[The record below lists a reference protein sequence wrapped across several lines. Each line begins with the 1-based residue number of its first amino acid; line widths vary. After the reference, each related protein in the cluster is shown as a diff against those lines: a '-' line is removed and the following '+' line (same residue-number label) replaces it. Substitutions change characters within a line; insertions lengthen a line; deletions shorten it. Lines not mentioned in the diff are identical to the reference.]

1 MKYLSDGKLLAAKKP
16 FLWAASEEVFRH
28 VPGLC
33 RAGKSGILNRLI
45 KPTIEYL

>member
-1 MKYLSDGKLLAAKKP
+1 MKYLSDGKLLTAKKP
-16 FLWAASEEVFRH
+16 FLWAESEGGFRH

-33 RAGKSGILNRLI
+33 RAGKSGFLNKLI

>member
-1 MKYLSDGKLLAAKKP
+1 MKYPFDGKLLAAKKP
-16 FLWAASEEVFRH
+16 FLRAASEGVFRH

-33 RAGKSGILNRLI
+33 RAGKSGFLDRLI